1 MSLKSFVLLVMSLLF
16 LGITSVQAEI
26 VYTEDV
32 CEGGTPFGDNM
43 DFRPIERGFDNSN
56 TDFDEDAW
64 FLSSLAGNSGGRL
77 GYDFGEGNE
86 KTIRKYTISITSR
99 FGNGTPYSWEFQGSN
114 DNTNWTILDIQTNV
128 QWADVF
134 ETHAYEISNL
144 AAYRYYRFYFPDD
157 EWNGYNAE
165 VGEVEMME
173 GSGSNAA
180 VISLIPDNAA
190 PVVGDSLCVNVD
202 ITDAAGL
209 YSAAFD
215 MTYDPA
221 VLAYQSA
228 TEGNFLNA
236 DTGATFFEASLL
248 NNDPASGIVVV
259 GVSRVADIGAVSGS
273 GTLATVC
280 FNVTGGGGTNISVGI
295 DNGYFEGTESGVSI
309 DVTEDDDPVVPVEI
323 GVPVNLV
330 VTDPGTLDRLDISWD
345 AVPGAATYEIY
356 RADASGGAFELIG
369 TSGTTTYQDADCI
382 LTHVSYFYT
391 VKAVAASGSKGD
403 MSAEA
408 SGAAAGLAGDINK
421 DNRVDGRDL
430 TLLARAFNSVSGDV
444 DFDCQADL
452 ERSGVIDGDDL
463 VVISTGFGDQL

>member
-16 LGITSVQAEI
+16 LGTATLHAEI

-32 CEGGTPFGDNM
+32 CEGGTPFGHEN
-43 DFRPIERGFDNSN
+43 FEKGFDNSN
-56 TDFDEDAW
+56 TDWIIDAW
-64 FLSSLAGNSGGRL
+64 GIIDLEAYMDGKL
-77 GYDFGEGNE
+77 GYDFGAGNE
-86 KTIRKYTISITSR
+86 KVIKKYTISVSNRTP
-99 FGNGTPYSWEFQGSN
+99 GNRPNTWDFQGSN
-114 DNTNWTILDIQTNV
+114 DQTNWTTIDTQT
-128 QWADVF
+128 DVTWTMDF
-134 ETHAYEISNL
+134 ETQSFEISNET
-144 AAYRYYRFYFPDD
+144 AYRYYRFYFP
-157 EWNGYNAE
+157 WLITQQTAL

-173 GSGSNAA
+173 AVESNAA
-180 VISLIPDNAA
+180 VISLVPDNAA
-190 PVVGDSLCVNVD
+190 PVVGDTLCVDVD
-202 ITDAAGL
+202 ITNATGL

-215 MTYDPA
+215 LTYDPA
-221 VLAYQSA
+221 VLAYNSA

-236 DTGATFFEASLL
+236 DSGATFFEASLL

-323 GVPVNLV
+323 GVPVSLV

-356 RADASGGAFELIG
+356 RADASGGTFELIG

-391 VKAVAASGSKGD
+391 VRAVAVSGSKGD

-430 TLLARAFNSVSGDV
+430 TLLARAFNSISGDA